1 MVITIRFDDVF
12 RVVLGFEGGYSDDP
26 NDLGGE
32 TNLGVTE
39 GTLRSAQAKGWVPAD
54 VTVKTLTVEHARII
68 YKKGYWDPIRGDLL
82 PEPLDLILF
91 DAAINHGPGGA
102 TKLLQEALNSILA
115 GTSLVVDGA
124 LGPKTFAA
132 LVKLLENDMRLAE
145 QCPDLKPRCLLR
157 YLCVDVLMNRTEL
170 FSWLAEHNT
179 SQRKFLRGW
188 IHQRVIRLAEKAGL
202 ES

>member
-1 MVITIRFDDVF
+1 MITMRFDDVF
-12 RVVLGFEGGYSDDP
+12 RVVLGFEGGYSNDP
-26 NDLGGE
+26 NDRGGE

-39 GTLRSAQAKGWVPAD
+39 GTLRSAQAKGWVPRH
-54 VTVKTLTVEHARII
+54 VTVKTLTLEHARTI

-102 TKLLQEALNSILA
+102 TKLLQEALNSILI
-115 GTSLVVDGA
+115 GTPLVVDGA

-132 LVKLLENDMRLAE
+132 LVELLEIDKRLTDE
-145 QCPDLKPRCLLR
+145 NPNLEPHFLLR
-157 YLCVDVLMNRTEL
+157 YLCVDVLMNRTEF
-170 FSWLAEHNT
+170 FSWLGERNE

-188 IHQRVIRLAEKAGL
+188 IHQRVVRLAEKAGL